1 MIMIVN
7 QQQVATGI
15 SSALMV
21 CTGGA
26 ILTIHSANHLGMNGR
41 ELLSWL
47 FVSYA
52 VAGLFNLILA
62 LRYKLPIAG
71 AHSITAIAFL
81 STASIQLTLP
91 QLTASFLMSGLII
104 AVLGF
109 TGIFNILF
117 KHIPRS
123 IIDAM
128 LAGIIMQYILELIPS
143 FKANPLV
150 GLLALIG
157 YFVAPKLLKAVPPII
172 GVIVFGLIGLLFTYT
187 FPQASPIGYELP
199 IWITPEFTWQGL
211 ISVAIPIAVLVLSN
225 DLAVSL
231 ASLTKQGYNP
241 PINRIISYSG
251 IATAL
256 SSFFISHSI
265 NTGGMMTTVCS
276 SDDSGK
282 HNQRYRAGV
291 VSSVLCIIFGVFAWK
306 LVPYITLL
314 PEYFFATIIGYSLLG
329 VFLNSTSSAFADTKN
344 SYPVVFSFIISAA
357 NIPFFG
363 ISSALWSLI
372 VGTALSAALRQRTVN
387 QSNGQ

>member
-1 MIMIVN
+1 MIVN
-7 QQQVATGI
+7 QQQLATGM
-15 SSALMV
+15 SSALMA

-26 ILTIHSANHLGMNGR
+26 ILTIHSANHLGLNGR

-47 FVSYA
+47 FVAYA

-71 AHSITAIAFL
+71 AHSITTVAFL

-91 QLTASFLMSGLII
+91 QLTASFLMAGLII
-104 AVLGF
+104 AVLGL
-109 TGIFNILF
+109 TGIFNVLF

-157 YFVAPKLLKAVPPII
+157 YFVAPRLFKAIPPII
-172 GVIVFGLIGLLFTYT
+172 GVIVFGLIGLLFSYT
-187 FPQASPIGYELP
+187 FPQVTPIAYELP
-199 IWITPEFTWQGL
+199 LWITPEFTWQGL
-211 ISVAIPIAVLVLSN
+211 VSVAIPIAVLILSN

-251 IATAL
+251 IASAL
-256 SSFFISHSI
+256 GSFFMSHSI

-276 SDDSGK
+276 SDESGEHK
-282 HNQRYRAGV
+282 QRYRAGV
-291 VSSVLCIIFGVFAWK
+291 VSSVICIIFGIFAWK
-306 LVPYITLL
+306 LVPYITSL
-314 PEYFFATIIGYSLLG
+314 PQYFIATIIGFSLLG
-329 VFLNSTSSAFADTKN
+329 VFLNSISSAFADTKN
-344 SYPVVFSFIISAA
+344 SFPVVFAFIISAA
-357 NIPFFG
+357 NISFFSV
-363 ISSALWSLI
+363 SSALWSLI
-372 VGTALSAALRQRTVN
+372 VGTILSVVLRERTSK
-387 QSNGQ
+387 QLDEQ